1 MPPPRDQ
8 GRAPLNLHLVGGR
21 GSGKTYVAIAEAQ
34 RRPKVVIVDPTRQ
47 VRWRYTTTDPS
58 RVAATLGAHRVCDIA
73 VHCAPDEDSADQAV
87 VTVIEA
93 AREDPEWVTVVIDEL
108 ALYGRGAKDAVQKIG
123 RIGRHDRVALIIA
136 GQRAVDANTG
146 MRAIMDAVIIY
157 PVAGASEYEEIRR
170 MGGRDLVEA
179 VQSLPRHHAVVF
191 HAGRGTWHVRT
202 AQQLAA
208 GDFGVEALEA

>member
-1 MPPPRDQ
+1 MPPRPD
-8 GRAPLNLHLVGGR
+8 RAPLNLHLVGGR

-47 VRWRYTTTDPS
+47 VRWRYTTTDPD
-58 RVAATLGAHRVCDIA
+58 RVAATLAAHRVCDIA
-73 VHCAPDEDSADQAV
+73 VHCSPDESEADQAV

-93 AREDPEWVTVVIDEL
+93 ARQDPEWVTVVIDEL

-123 RIGRHDRVALIIA
+123 RIGRHDKVSLILA

-146 MRAIMDAVIIY
+146 MRAIMDLIVIY
-157 PVAGASEYEEIRR
+157 PVAGASEYDEIRR
-170 MGGRDLVEA
+170 MGRAELVET
-179 VQSLPRHHAVVF
+179 VQALPRHHAVVF

-202 AQQLAA
+202 AEQLRA
-208 GDFGVEALEA
+208 GDFGVEELER

>member
-1 MPPPRDQ
+1 MPPRPD
-8 GRAPLNLHLVGGR
+8 RAPLNLHLVGGR

-47 VRWRYTTTDPS
+47 VRWRYTTTDPD
-58 RVAATLGAHRVCDIA
+58 RVAATLAAHRVCDIA
-73 VHCAPDEDSADQAV
+73 VHCSPDEAEADQAV

-93 AREDPEWVTVVIDEL
+93 ARQDPEWVTVVVDEL
-108 ALYGRGAKDAVQKIG
+108 ALYGKPAKEAVAKVG
-123 RIGRHDRVALIIA
+123 RIGRHDKVSLIMA
-136 GQRAVDANTG
+136 GQRSVDANTS
-146 MRAIMDAVIIY
+146 MRAITDLIIVY

-170 MGGRDLVEA
+170 MGSKELVEA

-202 AQQLAA
+202 AEQLRA
-208 GDFGVEALEA
+208 GDFGVEELER